1 MPIFKRVFL
10 TLAIVAAS
18 AGCDQATKHWANQE
32 LVNKPTQSFLGDTFR
47 LTYALND
54 GAFLSLGDGGLTIGA
69 DGFEH
74 LCHHPRGLF
83 RAMRIDEVQP
93 RLREALVHERKKLRH
108 HLAQRLWLARQLAH
122 VVPVVNALSTE
133 TLAWV
138 CDSAVGPDDFDGVD
152 TDVRSQGEARPG
164 APD

>member
-54 GAFLSLGDGGLTIGA
+54 GAFLSLGANLHADARFWILT
-69 DGFEH
+69 
-74 LCHHPRGLF
+74 
-83 RAMRIDEVQP
+83 V
-93 RLREALVHERKKLRH
+93 
-108 HLAQRLWLARQLAH
+108 
-122 VVPVVNALSTE
+122 
-133 TLAWV
+133 
-138 CDSAVGPDDFDGVD
+138 AVGAMSPK
-152 TDVRSQGEARPG
+152 
-164 APD
+164 